1 MKWKT
6 MVNKKNTIYL
16 AIPVMFCLIVL
27 FLCACKSTG
36 KNETATVNNVAD
48 QIAKNDESNKGTS
61 EDDQKIECRNLH
73 VTGSRFKNRVCT
85 TKAEWAIRDGKNRE
99 KTDQFDRDV
108 SGRSGIN
115 TGSGGD
121 AMGGMSGGM
130 PR

>member
-1 MKWKT
+1 MKG
-6 MVNKKNTIYL
+6 NKGQNSLGTIHL
-16 AIPVMFCLIVL
+16 IITVLICLITL
-27 FLCACKSTG
+27 LACACTTTG
-36 KNETATVNNVAD
+36 KNERTTMNNVTNQA
-48 QIAKNDESNKGTS
+48 AKNDVPDQNTT

-85 TKAEWAIRDGKNRE
+85 TKAEWAIRDGKNRDKLDE
-99 KTDQFDRDV
+99 FDRDM
-108 SGRSGIN
+108 SGRTGIN